1 MSTSFHPQMDGA
13 SERSI
18 RLVAQI
24 LQVLICPDQQDWL
37 NKIPMVEFTLN
48 SAISNSSG
56 FAPFELNYGYMPSMN
71 PGVTPEPSK
80 ILGVKYFITC
90 TMQNL
95 ADAHNAIIESQVQ
108 QTHHANHRRC
118 DND

>member
-71 PGVTPEPSK
+71 LGIIPEPSK
-80 ILGVKYFITC
+80 IPGVKYFVTC
-90 TMQNL
+90 AMQNL
-95 ADAHNAIIESQVQ
+95 ADAHNAIIES
-108 QTHHANHRRC
+108 
-118 DND
+118 